1 MIVTHNSDTTTDLN
15 DETLQLHPWQ
25 GPRDRHAMAA
35 AALPRGCVLHIAATP
50 EALGPL
56 VADRLCGAVSRAPA
70 GYIGLATG
78 ATPLRIG
85 LWAELSRRCRVG
97 RRSGRV
103 ARDVCEP
110 GRVAWAA
117 GGAPRGVRVLPG
129 AAPAMGTPCG
139 SD

>member
-1 MIVTHNSDTTTDLN
+1 
-15 DETLQLHPWQ
+15 
-25 GPRDRHAMAA
+25 MAA

-97 RRSGRV
+97 GAVDASHATFVNPDEWLGL
-103 ARDVCEP
+103 P
-110 GRVAWAA
+110 A
-117 GGAPRGVRVLPG
+117 GHPEAY
-129 AAPAMGTPCG
+129 A
-139 SD
+139 S